1 MLDNG
6 LPIRWKCRDCDA
18 KLDAPNPEAA
28 RLPAVAHYI
37 KTGHTQYEPRDEQPP
52 SGRQDPRAH

>member
-28 RLPAVAHYI
+28 RLPAAFHYI
-37 KTGHTQYEPRDEQPP
+37 KTGHTQYEPRDEPPP
-52 SGRQDPRAH
+52 SGRQEPRAH